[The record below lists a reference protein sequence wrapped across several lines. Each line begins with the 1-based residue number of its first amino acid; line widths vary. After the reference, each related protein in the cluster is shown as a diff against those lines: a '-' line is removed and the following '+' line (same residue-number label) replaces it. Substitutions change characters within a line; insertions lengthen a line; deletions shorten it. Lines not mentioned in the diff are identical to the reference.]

1 VKTNEEKVGFEEH
14 VLLDH
19 HLKDFPQR
27 GPVRRFME
35 MVVTGLSKNP
45 YYTVKEKHQQ
55 IQWYKK
61 YFSKFSPEDLQGAAL
76 GVDFHPTNP
85 EKEYQGKSEPRKT
98 DKKRRTS
105 SSK

>member
-1 VKTNEEKVGFEEH
+1 MEWLCVYTCTRVYVH
-14 VLLDH
+14 VH
-19 HLKDFPQR
+19 TYCV

-98 DKKRRTS
+98 DKKKRTS